1 MEKEKS
7 KLADLPSIDEIIEK
21 VVAEMCDKYCKY
33 PHQKW
38 EHDEAMYEQVCTSC
52 PLNKLGV

>member
-1 MEKEKS
+1 MEQET
-7 KLADLPSIDEIIEK
+7 KLADLPSVTEIMNEIMT
-21 VVAEMCDKYCKY
+21 EMCENYCKY

-38 EHDEAMYEQVCTSC
+38 EHDEAMYEQVCSDC